1 MVGCHPSSNLPS
13 PACKPSEAVDL
24 KVPKDHRDKGTLIQE
39 SHRASSDIEI
49 TTQNC
54 LRNPRNFLPRPMYP
68 KSVNL
73 KDALSNHLGRPCSAP
88 KSRIDISRRPRTTRP
103 STRSSIPHS
112 IRNIPSKFP
121 IARERTKGAL
131 SGHDSG
137 HYQMAI
143 FRRHFRPV
151 CKYRS
156 PNEQQ
161 TATSGRDIGDKSVA
175 QKRTPRPERHRSKP
189 HRQSAQNK

>member
-1 MVGCHPSSNLPS
+1 MPPLLESSEPSMQTFEAVNPKVPNNHRDQWTLVQENHRTSSN
-13 PACKPSEAVDL
+13 
-24 KVPKDHRDKGTLIQE
+24 
-39 SHRASSDIEI
+39 IEI
-49 TTQNC
+49 TAQAC
-54 LRNPRNFLPRPMYP
+54 RRNPRNFLPRPMYP

-73 KDALSNHLGRPCSAP
+73 RDALSNHLGRPCSAP

-131 SGHDSG
+131 SDHDSG

-156 PNEQQ
+156 PNKQQ

-175 QKRTPRPERHRSKP
+175 QKRTPRPERHRSSKP